1 MNFAQ
6 RIYDIYKD
14 DLLNDKYD
22 YNKEHKIK
30 EQEEREIRM
39 NVYELALSLEED
51 MEQFYMEQAQSH
63 NELHLKQVF
72 LILSN
77 EERKHAYILTEN
89 KDLMMEKVE
98 AEEVENDIIEQAK
111 KLFKGVKV
119 DTTETARPKQLDV
132 YRKALEM
139 EEKSIEFYKDL
150 QEKDPEREKIYKY
163 LVKQEDKHCIILEE
177 IILLASRPEEWVESA
192 EFGPREDY

>member
-1 MNFAQ
+1 
-6 RIYDIYKD
+6 
-14 DLLNDKYD
+14 
-22 YNKEHKIK
+22 
-30 EQEEREIRM
+30 M

-77 EERKHAYILTEN
+77 EERKHAYLLTEN
-89 KDLMMEKVE
+89 KDLMIEKISE
-98 AEEVENDIIEQAK
+98 EEVKHDIIEQAK
-111 KLFKGVKV
+111 KLFKGIKV

-150 QEKDPEREKIYKY
+150 QEKDPERKKIYKY
-163 LVKQEDKHCIILEE
+163 LEKQEDKHCIILEE
-177 IILLASRPEEWVESA
+177 IIMLTSRPEEWVESA

>member
-1 MNFAQ
+1 
-6 RIYDIYKD
+6 
-14 DLLNDKYD
+14 
-22 YNKEHKIK
+22 
-30 EQEEREIRM
+30 M

-51 MEQFYMEQAQSH
+51 MEKFYMEQAQSH

-89 KDLMMEKVE
+89 KELMMEKV
-98 AEEVENDIIEQAK
+98 ASEEVKDDILEQAK
-111 KLFKGVKV
+111 KLFKGIKV
-119 DTTETARPKQLDV
+119 DTAETARPKQLDV

-139 EEKSIEFYKDL
+139 EERSIEFYKDL
-150 QEKDPEREKIYKY
+150 REKDPERKEIYKY
-163 LVKQEDKHCIILEE
+163 LEKQEDKHCIILEE
-177 IILLASRPEEWVESA
+177 IIKLTSRPDEWVESA